1 MKNVHN
7 VLHERFKLQN
17 EYLGEEKIV
26 NKITPLVSVVVATY
40 RHARFIAQCLDGIVN
55 QVTKFP
61 IEVIVGEDGSDDG
74 TTELCI
80 QYAEKYP
87 NLIRL
92 FIRDRSLSQY
102 RSAEGNVIR
111 FNGVWNRMS
120 ARGKYIAMCEGDD
133 YWIDPLKLQKQVD
146 FLEANPKYVLSHTNF
161 RYYFELDKKYFENKH
176 CASNLEILSKG
187 LIPEDILHR
196 YFVQTLTAVMR
207 RDAYQKAIQHDEFLF
222 SGYFLMGDTQ
232 LWYELSKL
240 GKIHFLTDVTGV
252 YRKNEGSATRG
263 NIKNSYRFELSS
275 AELRQY
281 LCERDNLSP
290 SFCKKTQIRYNRA
303 LYNYKVFDQTFI
315 PKFENTDEG
324 IRMFILLNAIFLL
337 RPVLIIMVKL
347 RAHIGYVKRL
357 ILG

>member
-7 VLHERFKLQN
+7 VLHERFKLQY

-146 FLEANPKYVLSHTNF
+146 FLEANPEYGMCYTNF
-161 RYYFELDKKYFENKH
+161 NIYRQDSGKMEYDVFTSRN
-176 CASNLEILSKG
+176 
-187 LIPEDILHR
+187 
-196 YFVQTLTAVMR
+196 
-207 RDAYQKAIQHDEFLF
+207 RDF
-222 SGYFLMGDTQ
+222 
-232 LWYELSKL
+232 
-240 GKIHFLTDVTGV
+240 
-252 YRKNEGSATRG
+252 
-263 NIKNSYRFELSS
+263 
-275 AELRQY
+275 
-281 LCERDNLSP
+281 P
-290 SFCKKTQIRYNRA
+290 IRYNTPEEFVLRKGYVCPPSWVFRKECLPPEDQNIKSLDGTFVMFTHFLCTTKVYGMDDTTAVYRVLSESASHSMDYSKMYVRA
-303 LYNYKVFDQTFI
+303 KNLLETQYKLIDYYGLN
-315 PKFENTDEG
+315 PKIKKQCEIDFYKENLVQFVLHNRKDDIKQAKKVLAGYCGRREK
-324 IRMFILLNAIFLL
+324 ILFLL
-337 RPVLIIMVKL
+337 SSIY
-347 RAHIGYVKRL
+347 GGRL
-357 ILG
+357 LLKCVYNIYKSR

>member
-7 VLHERFKLQN
+7 VLHERFKLQY

-102 RSAEGNVIR
+102 RSVEGNVIR

-146 FLEANPKYVLSHTNF
+146 FLEANPEYGMCYTQ
-161 RYYFELDKKYFENKH
+161 
-176 CASNLEILSKG
+176 C
-187 LIPEDILHR
+187 R
-196 YFVQTLTAVMR
+196 YFFQNVKRLESKPWGGPSEKFDEFMRNNTVPTLTAVFR
-207 RDAYQKAIQHDEFLF
+207 RELYQRYEMDVCPNNQSWK
-222 SGYFLMGDTQ
+222 MGDYPMW
-232 LWYELSKL
+232 LWMSYVSRVKYMP
-240 GKIHFLTDVTGV
+240 FVSGV
-252 YRKNEGSATRG
+252 YRVLSSSASHSVDVNQKIEFGLNTIDMLQFFNNKFDYG
-263 NIKNSYRFELSS
+263 LKSDYFSYRK
-275 AELRQY
+275 
-281 LCERDNLSP
+281 N
-290 SFCKKTQIRYNRA
+290 
-303 LYNYKVFDQTFI
+303 
-315 PKFENTDEG
+315 
-324 IRMFILLNAIFLL
+324 ILLLRSYAVHNECSKFFKVWISIVKKCPKMLLQKDMYKYIIFFVFPYM
-337 RPVLIIMVKL
+337 RN
-347 RAHIGYVKRL
+347 KRL
-357 ILG
+357 